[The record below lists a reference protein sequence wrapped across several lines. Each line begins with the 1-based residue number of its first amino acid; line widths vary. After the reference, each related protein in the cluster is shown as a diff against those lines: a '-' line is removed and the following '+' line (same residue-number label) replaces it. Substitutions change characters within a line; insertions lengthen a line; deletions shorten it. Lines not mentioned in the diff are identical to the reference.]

1 MEESI
6 ANKPVRTGLDDG
18 IVGMCSQ
25 RKLREILPVFGRN
38 HVPVIVKTSHVIR
51 TIIGTV
57 CILVVDRGVGVG
69 ELEVAWADPDRG
81 RAVIADDRS
90 LLDEGGLQLRH
101 GQRGDAATT
110 RS

>member
-6 ANKPVRTGLDDG
+6 ANEPVRTGLDDG
-18 IVGMCSQ
+18 IVGMGSQ
-25 RKLREILPVFGRN
+25 RKLREILPVVGCH
-38 HVPVIVKTSHVIR
+38 HVPVIVKTSHVVR

-57 CILVVDRGVGVG
+57 RILIVNRGVRVC
-69 ELEVAWADPDRG
+69 EIEVAWADPDRR
-81 RAVIADDRS
+81 RAVVADDRS

-101 GQRGDAATT
+101 GQWCDAATT